1 MVSPDVCMCIFASEK
16 YWEMAVRTGVRV
28 VILVLLLD
36 FAVFVVPVALVNAL
50 IVLLKQLSQSV
61 YHDK

>member
-1 MVSPDVCMCIFASEK
+1 ML
-16 YWEMAVRTGVRV
+16 VRTGVRV

-50 IVLLKQLSQSV
+50 IVLVKQLS
-61 YHDK
+61 

>member
-1 MVSPDVCMCIFASEK
+1 
-16 YWEMAVRTGVRV
+16 MAVRTGVRV

-50 IVLLKQLSQSV
+50 IVLLKQLPQSV
-61 YHDK
+61 YHDKLTNFRVSSIHSYER

>member
-50 IVLLKQLSQSV
+50 IVLVKQLS
-61 YHDK
+61 